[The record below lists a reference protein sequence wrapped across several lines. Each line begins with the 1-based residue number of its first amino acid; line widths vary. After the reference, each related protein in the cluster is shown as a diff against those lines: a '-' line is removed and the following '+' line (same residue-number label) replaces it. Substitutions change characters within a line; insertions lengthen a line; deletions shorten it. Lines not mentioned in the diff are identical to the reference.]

1 MLSMHCKGRDADAAA
16 VQAVDKSVCVTS
28 EQTDLELLKFSNE
41 ATSLTDPPTSEG
53 CDQAA

>member
-1 MLSMHCKGRDADAAA
+1 M
-16 VQAVDKSVCVTS
+16 QAVDKEAVDNRVCVTS

-41 ATSLTDPPTSEG
+41 ATSLIDPPTSEG